1 MAKKLLTRNTDSDDS
16 VDNIVRSII
25 ATVRAKGDKGIVD
38 YTCQLDS
45 LAVEQASQLALSA
58 NTIAQHVERVDYEL
72 TQALQSEAT
81 RIRAFQQQEIVKQNE
96 HKRKLRNYY
105 MPEKSPRLFGLNK
118 TNRDFSKKKSWGK
131 NQFNS
136 SFPVSLCCYLAS
148 KNIDANYLAIKNG
161 KYTPTTISIE
171 KVFGISP
178 KSSDIYFAFEAQHT
192 PFQRYVIGTLPR
204 TDVVIQKESTGECV
218 SGLEIKL
225 TALPDNTTCTLNDKL
240 YGSEIVVRPDTIV
253 YLACSL
259 ILSIGNELN
268 EYFDDT
274 GISDWSNAKLVL
286 PKTKH
291 IIDTIEKLSLFA
303 EKKQIPFLLQPV
315 WKTIGKSP
323 ILANQCLD
331 IFVWSDAGFT
341 NFISKIANRNPDA
354 NSITRQ
360 TRTAIWLYKMLNDFC
375 ENGKFDHEEIIDNLS
390 YNTKNDKA
398 FASAGN
404 VTNGYMSCQRLETS
418 IISKTEI
425 KNIILGGGQ
434 NLLSPERRFDEIIFN
449 SPELFK

>member
-1 MAKKLLTRNTDSDDS
+1 
-16 VDNIVRSII
+16 
-25 ATVRAKGDKGIVD
+25 
-38 YTCQLDS
+38 
-45 LAVEQASQLALSA
+45 
-58 NTIAQHVERVDYEL
+58 
-72 TQALQSEAT
+72 
-81 RIRAFQQQEIVKQNE
+81 
-96 HKRKLRNYY
+96 
-105 MPEKSPRLFGLNK
+105 MPENTPSLFGLNK
-118 TNRDFSKKKSWGK
+118 TNRNFSKKTSWGK

-136 SFPVSLCCYLAS
+136 SFPASLCCYLAS

-161 KYTPTTISIE
+161 KHTATTIGID

-178 KSSDIYFAFEAQHT
+178 KSSDLYFAFEAQHT
-192 PFQRYVIGTLPR
+192 PFQKYVIGVLPR
-204 TDVVIQKESTGECV
+204 TDMVIQKESTGECL

-225 TALPDNTTCTLNDKL
+225 TALPDNSTCTLDDNL

-253 YLACSL
+253 YLACNL
-259 ILSIGNELN
+259 ILSIGKKLSEN
-268 EYFDDT
+268 FDDM
-274 GISDWSNAKLVL
+274 GISDWSNAKSVL
-286 PKTKH
+286 PKIKQ
-291 IIDTIEKLSLFA
+291 IIDTIEKLSLIS
-303 EKKQIPFLLQPV
+303 EKKQRPFLLQPI

-323 ILANQCLD
+323 TLADQCLEL
-331 IFVWSDAGFT
+331 FVWSDAGFSH
-341 NFISKIANRNPDA
+341 FISKIANRNPNA

-375 ENGKFDHEEIIDNLS
+375 KNGKFDHEEIIDKLS

-404 VTNGYMSCQRLETS
+404 VTNHYMSCKRLETP

-434 NLLSPERRFDEIIFN
+434 NLLSPERRFDAIVFN